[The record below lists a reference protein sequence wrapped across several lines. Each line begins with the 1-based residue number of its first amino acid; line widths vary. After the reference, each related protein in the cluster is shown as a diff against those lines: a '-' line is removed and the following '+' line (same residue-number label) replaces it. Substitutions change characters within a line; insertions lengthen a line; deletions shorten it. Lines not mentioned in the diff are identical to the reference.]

1 MRERILAYLEWM
13 NNILNDPPEDIDYND
28 LMRRHKDEIMF
39 FQHERFIHLI
49 VMFLFAIS
57 TIIVLLVTVINF
69 QIALVALFVALLVL
83 LIPYIRHY
91 FLLENGVQKMYYQ
104 YDLIYKRLYPD
115 AEAPAFDK
123 VPKELR
129 MKGINN

>member
-1 MRERILAYLEWM
+1 MRERMLAYLKWM
-13 NNILNDPPEDIDYND
+13 NDILNNPPEDIDYND

-57 TIIVLLVTVINF
+57 TIIVLLVTVISF
-69 QIALVALFVALLVL
+69 QMSLVLLFAALLVL

-115 AEAPAFDK
+115 ACAPSFDK